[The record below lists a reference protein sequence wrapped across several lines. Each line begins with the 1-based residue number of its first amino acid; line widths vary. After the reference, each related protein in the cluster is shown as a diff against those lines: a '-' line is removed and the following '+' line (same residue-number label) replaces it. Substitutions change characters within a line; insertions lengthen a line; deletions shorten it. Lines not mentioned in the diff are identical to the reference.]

1 MFSITRVIKFIR
13 RGVGISDTDV
23 EYADSTSSTEPPTTG
38 WQTTAPKWQNGH
50 FIWSRTHITYT
61 DGSDKY
67 TEPVCLPSGKG
78 IDRIV
83 EQYFSSTS
91 STSLAGG
98 GVWTT
103 VAPPWVDGRYIWTR
117 SVIYYTDGTSQTT
130 SPVCTTG
137 SKGEQGNPGTD
148 AISVQASLTSIVHH
162 KSSSAATYR
171 SDINMFKGTTPVS
184 FAVKSVTK
192 PTGALVLYTQSGTT
206 QMLSV
211 TINAGS
217 VVNGNIDITLSYGG
231 KTYPLTIS
239 VTTVSDGEQGHK
251 GEVGATMRGPQS
263 WSDIGVGYTF
273 ESGGEGDE
281 WKDVVIYGN
290 TYYSCI
296 KNHVKTATNYP
307 GSDEDINNEYWRAGS
322 PFEIIAT
329 QILLSKFAFIDNL
342 GAKAIRMY
350 SEDGKE
356 LLFEAYDGKLTCKT
370 GTFENV
376 KVSGNFL
383 SRDAPTWNEVEIN
396 AENGGLT
403 MRGPSS
409 VDDDNHNL
417 PSSVASLIDLFR
429 IRFEVDPDSLGRV
442 SILELL
448 SGNGFSVTLDA
459 EYGLEL
465 RGIGSELLSISL
477 SGINYTDYNGNRY
490 YKSWS
495 DLLKS

>member
-1 MFSITRVIKFIR
+1 MYSVTRIIRFLR

-23 EYADSTSSTEPPTTG
+23 EYADSTNSIEAPTTG

-91 STSLAGG
+91 STALEGVGG
-98 GVWTT
+98 WTAI
-103 VAPPWVDGRYIWTR
+103 APPWVDGRFIWTR

-130 SPVCTTG
+130 DPVCTTG
-137 SKGEQGNPGTD
+137 SKGSQGKPGED

-184 FAVKSVTK
+184 FTIQSVAK
-192 PTGALVLYTQSGTT
+192 PTGTLVSYTQSGTT
-206 QMLSV
+206 QMLNV
-211 TINAGS
+211 TISAGS
-217 VVNGNIDITLSYGG
+217 VVNGNINVTLSYDG

-239 VTTVSDGEQGHK
+239 VATVSDGEQGHK

-263 WSDIGVGYTF
+263 WSDLGVGYTF

-281 WKDVVIYGN
+281 WKDVVIYGS

-307 GSDEDINNEYWRAGS
+307 GSDEDDNNQYWRAGS
-322 PFEIIAT
+322 PVEIIAT
-329 QILLSKFAFIDNL
+329 RILLSEFAFFDNL
-342 GAKAIRMY
+342 GAKAVRMY

-356 LLFEAYDGKLTCKT
+356 LLFEAYKGELTCKT
-370 GTFENV
+370 GAFENV
-376 KVSGNFL
+376 SVSGDICVGTLRYSCNTVRDGVSVINGTFIQGGGTYVLPHLSDGEVMRIIVFDPIITRSTPPATLVGEQTEDVFL
-383 SRDAPTWNEVEIN
+383 AAGNSFLLQRESEISVEN
-396 AENGGLT
+396 WC
-403 MRGPSS
+403 
-409 VDDDNHNL
+409 
-417 PSSVASLIDLFR
+417 
-429 IRFEVDPDSLGRV
+429 
-442 SILELL
+442 EL
-448 SGNGFSVTLDA
+448 
-459 EYGLEL
+459 
-465 RGIGSELLSISL
+465 IGS
-477 SGINYTDYNGNRY
+477 NYNGHTLWMYHDIKN
-490 YKSWS
+490 S
-495 DLLKS
+495 